1 MESLSALRV
10 LSVSRVTSP
19 FTPSL
24 SRRNSASC
32 TNSRLFSVSILKT
45 DDSLARLR
53 LVGLVSSMASLTSVH
68 SALALNYGDFI
79 NSVKD
84 SSSGTGDLSSDKLSL
99 PNLDLPNA
107 SVPEFDVGFIA
118 ANPLFFIVSL
128 AAVIVPLIVL
138 RASAGPKVFGIVSA
152 VEAYAN
158 LSDTGG
164 NSQLLD
170 IRAAGII
177 KENGQPDVKSLR
189 KKIVQVA
196 YAAEDPAFVDT
207 VLAKCEDSEN
217 TILYIL
223 DG

>member
-10 LSVSRVTSP
+10 LSLSRVSSP
-19 FTPSL
+19 VLPSL
-24 SRRNSASC
+24 SRLNSASYS
-32 TNSRLFSVSILKT
+32 NSKLSSVSFLKT
-45 DDSLARLR
+45 NDSVARLR
-53 LVGLVSSMASLTSVH
+53 LVGLVSSMASLSSVH
-68 SALALNYGDFI
+68 SALALNYGDFV

-84 SSSGTGDLSSDKLSL
+84 SSSGTGDLSSDHFSL

-107 SVPEFDVGFIA
+107 SLPEFDVGFIA
-118 ANPLFFIVSL
+118 ANPLFIILSL
-128 AAVIVPLIVL
+128 AAVTVPLIAF
-138 RASAGPKVFGIVSA
+138 RASAGPKLFGVVSA

-158 LSDTGG
+158 LSDMGE

-170 IRAAGII
+170 IRAAEDI
-177 KENGQPDVKSLR
+177 KENGQPDLKSLR

-207 VLAKCEDSEN
+207 VLAKYKDSEN
-217 TILYIL
+217 TVLYIL

>member
-10 LSVSRVTSP
+10 LSLSRVSSP
-19 FTPSL
+19 LLPSL
-24 SRRNSASC
+24 SRLNSASC
-32 TNSRLFSVSILKT
+32 TNSRLSSVSILKT
-45 DDSLARLR
+45 DDSVARLR
-53 LVGLVSSMASLTSVH
+53 LVGLVSSMASLSSVH
-68 SALALNYGDFI
+68 SALALNYGDFV

-84 SSSGTGDLSSDKLSL
+84 ISSGTGDLSSDNFSL

-107 SVPEFDVGFIA
+107 SLPEFDVGFIA
-118 ANPLFFIVSL
+118 ANPLLILASL
-128 AAVIVPLIVL
+128 AAVTVPLIAF
-138 RASAGPKVFGIVSA
+138 RASAGPKLFGVVSA

-158 LSDTGG
+158 LSDMGE

-170 IRAAGII
+170 IRAAEDI
-177 KENGQPDVKSLR
+177 KENGQPDLKSLK

-207 VLAKCEDSEN
+207 VLAKYKDSEN
-217 TILYIL
+217 TVLYIL